1 VGRDTRALVIANP
14 ALSGDMARGF
24 PPLPHAEA
32 ESQSVAKRFPS
43 TLVLTGAE
51 ATIENLERQRARV
64 ELLHFAGHGFSNAG
78 NGGLLLAAKED
89 GDLGADVLDARRL
102 AGQDWTKCRLAVL
115 SACSAGTGE
124 AQGPV
129 NPESLVR
136 RLLWAGVARVVASRW
151 NVDSQSGAELMDGYY
166 AALAAGADVSAALR
180 QATSAVRQKPATQH
194 PYYWAGF
201 QVFGSR

>member
-1 VGRDTRALVIANP
+1 
-14 ALSGDMARGF
+14 
-24 PPLPHAEA
+24 
-32 ESQSVAKRFPS
+32 
-43 TLVLTGAE
+43 
-51 ATIENLERQRARV
+51 
-64 ELLHFAGHGFSNAG
+64 
-78 NGGLLLAAKED
+78 
-89 GDLGADVLDARRL
+89 
-102 AGQDWTKCRLAVL
+102 L

-151 NVDSQSGAELMDGYY
+151 NVDSQSGAELMDGFY